1 MIHKIEKKKFIGIND
16 YGYENKVKYPI
27 YVSNTW
33 GEDKHAD
40 VLLIG
45 EGEKKDHVL
54 IKDFNTFMDDHTLH
68 RESKIQMNL
77 RITNTKNMLVCI
89 DDKFSKPFKPYVDKD
104 SVYNFINSLIEDSK
118 CCSDV
123 MKKQFNKEQNL

>member
-1 MIHKIEKKKFIGIND
+1 
-16 YGYENKVKYPI
+16 
-27 YVSNTW
+27 
-33 GEDKHAD
+33 
-40 VLLIG
+40 
-45 EGEKKDHVL
+45 
-54 IKDFNTFMDDHTLH
+54 
-68 RESKIQMNL
+68 
-77 RITNTKNMLVCI
+77 MLVCI